1 MASHLRADD
10 RVLHFRLFS
19 LIPQA
24 TPPISAARTWWAR
37 TRDSLGQGRWL
48 AWLPVLLFVLSLPAV
63 TPRLYAAD
71 EIEYFAYLRSVWFD
85 GDLSFDNEYRYFYD
99 RGIARAWNFEATFLD
114 TTTAT
119 GVRPNFAPVGSAIL
133 WAPIYVVVDFCV
145 RVARW
150 LGVAAQA
157 DGFSRPYLVAITYA
171 SALYGF
177 LAVLL
182 SVHAIRRVVGV
193 GGWAAAIAVWL
204 GTPLV
209 FYMYAA
215 PGFSHAC
222 SAFAVAAFFVAWL
235 HVRESWSLRGV
246 AALGALAALMGMVR
260 EQDLFIA
267 VVPVVDYVASF
278 ARAARQDSSQA
289 VALARRAVV
298 GIVTFVVCYAPQV
311 WAYIAINGRLGPSPI
326 IQRKMTWTAPNAGS
340 VLVSTENG
348 LLFWTPLALLSLVGL
363 ALLVMRRSGGI
374 DSPGRD
380 ATAWVGAMT
389 LLMIASQVYVS
400 GSLDTWA
407 GAGSFGQ
414 RRFVGLTICLALGL
428 AGLLRTIPRGRA
440 RGTVHVLA
448 ALCVWWN
455 LALAVQFAT
464 KTMSRQRL
472 QLSQNAYYAFIDLPR
487 DIPSLVYRY
496 FFDRGSFYDS
506 SRPDASSDG
515 M

>member
-1 MASHLRADD
+1 M
-10 RVLHFRLFS
+10 
-19 LIPQA
+19 
-24 TPPISAARTWWAR
+24 
-37 TRDSLGQGRWL
+37 RDSLGQGRWL
-48 AWLPVLLFVLSLPAV
+48 EWLPALLFVLSLPAV

-99 RGIARAWNFEATFLD
+99 RGIARAWNFEATFLEA
-114 TTTAT
+114 TTAT

-133 WAPIYVVVDFCV
+133 WAPIYLGVDVGV
-145 RVARW
+145 RVARG

-157 DGFSRPYLVAITYA
+157 DGFSRPYIAAITYA
-171 SALYGF
+171 STLYGF

-182 SVHAIRRVVGV
+182 SVHAIRRVLGV
-193 GGWAAAIAVWL
+193 GGGDWAAAVAVWL

-235 HVRESWSLRGV
+235 HVRDSWSVRGV

-267 VVPVVDYVASF
+267 TVPAVDYLTSC
-278 ARAARQDSSQA
+278 ARATRQDFSQA
-289 VALARRAVV
+289 AVLARRAVV
-298 GIVTFVVCYAPQV
+298 GIVTFVVCYAPQA

-326 IQRKMTWTAPNAGS
+326 IQRKMVWTAPHAGS
-340 VLVSTENG
+340 VLLSTENG

-363 ALLVMRRSGGI
+363 ALLVMHRSGGI
-374 DSPGRD
+374 DSPGR
-380 ATAWVGAMT
+380 ATIAWVSAMT
-389 LLMIASQVYVS
+389 LLMVASQVYVS

-428 AGLLRTIPRGRA
+428 AGLFRTIPRGPA
-440 RGTVHVLA
+440 RGTVWP
-448 ALCVWWN
+448 CGG
-455 LALAVQFAT
+455 
-464 KTMSRQRL
+464 R
-472 QLSQNAYYAFIDLPR
+472 PR
-487 DIPSLVYRY
+487 SPAP
-496 FFDRGSFYDS
+496 G
-506 SRPDASSDG
+506 
-515 M
+515 